1 MKVRNKVIVVTGAGS
16 GMGRELALQL
26 LVRGAAVAAVALVI
40 AEVLVYRRGLRV
52 RSTALYAGLAAL
64 AIGAV
69 VFALSRTG
77 GPLCEPDSL
86 FQGHALW
93 HVLTA
98 TALALWAVTALPE
111 VER

>member
-1 MKVRNKVIVVTGAGS
+1 VAVVVIAFLPGIS
-16 GMGRELALQL
+16 PL
-26 LVRGAAVAAVALVI
+26 LAAVAAVALVI